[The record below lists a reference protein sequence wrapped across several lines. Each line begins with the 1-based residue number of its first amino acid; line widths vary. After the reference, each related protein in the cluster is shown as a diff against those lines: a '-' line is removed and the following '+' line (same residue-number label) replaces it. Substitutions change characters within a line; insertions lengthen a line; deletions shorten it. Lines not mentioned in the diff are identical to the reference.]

1 MDKVVFAESW
11 EPYFARLGL
20 RTFDDFYDCAE
31 TVTVNRNRKRDVLKL
46 TLGEG
51 PDRNV
56 FFMKRFHDP
65 HLKDILAAW
74 HGCDGLTS
82 QAGVE
87 WRNSRRLQENGIGTY
102 QGVCVGERTR
112 WGLEKTSFFLTLE
125 LGAVCLLDFV
135 IDNWQTL
142 DRGRQEEIVVAM
154 ARFARTLHGLNISL
168 PDLQL
173 WHLYLPPSGSPNDG
187 SLSVIDLHRMTWPVR
202 SEKKKAKDVGRLL
215 WSMLPDYFDADHRQL
230 LLDTYF
236 ADLDGARRRALVRS
250 IERFEA
256 TLNRRHTARRYYK
269 TSQNQSARQ

>member
-1 MDKVVFAESW
+1 MDKVVFAQSW
-11 EPYFARLGL
+11 EAYFARLGL
-20 RTFDDFYDCAE
+20 ATFDDFYNYPE
-31 TVTVNRNRKRDVLKL
+31 TATVNRNRKRDVLRL

-65 HLKDILAAW
+65 HLKDILASW
-74 HGCDGLTS
+74 RGCDGLAS
-82 QAGVE
+82 QAAVE
-87 WRNSRRLQENGIGTY
+87 WRNARRLQESGIGTY
-102 QGVCVGERTR
+102 QGVCMGERTR

-125 LGAVCLLDFV
+125 LDAVCLLDFV
-135 IDNWQTL
+135 IESWRTL
-142 DRGRQEEIVVAM
+142 DRNHQERIVAAM
-154 ARFARTLHGLNISL
+154 ARFARTLHGLDISL

-187 SLSVIDLHRMTWPVR
+187 PLSVIDLHRMTWPVR
-202 SEKKKAKDVGRLL
+202 SEKKKARDMGRLL

-236 ADLDGARRRALVRS
+236 AELDVARRQTLVRR

-256 TLNRRHTARRYYK
+256 TFNRRHTARRYYK
-269 TSQNQSARQ
+269 NAHDQSAEA